1 MASSLAEALLLDF
14 GSVITYSAFEIIS
27 RAEHRLA
34 LPPGTLTWRG
44 PLDPATDPLWVAM
57 QADQISERHYWETRA
72 DQVGRLLGRKWAP
85 LDFFRAIRGQNLN
98 EDVRPEIA
106 ALVGEA
112 RRAGLKLGI
121 LTNELELFGGVEL
134 SRSLEIIGAMDAV
147 VDATHTHILKPDPR
161 AYAIAVERLGVAAGA
176 TVFVDDQKRNVEGA
190 LRADL
195 RAVHFDVCDVPR
207 SIEAIRTTLGLRRED
222 SR

>member
-27 RAEHRLA
+27 RAERRLA

-57 QADQISERHYWETRA
+57 QAGQISERNYWEMRA
-72 DQVGRLLGRKWAP
+72 EEVGRLLGHQWAP
-85 LDFFRAIRGQNLN
+85 QDFFRAIRGQNLN
-98 EDVRPEIA
+98 EDVRPEIV

-121 LTNELELFGGVEL
+121 LTNELELFGGPEL
-134 SRSLEIIGAMDAV
+134 SRSLKIVGAMDV
-147 VDATHTHILKPDPR
+147 VIDATHTNILKPDPR
-161 AYAIAVERLGVAAGA
+161 AYGFAVERLGVAASA
-176 TVFVDDQKRNVEGA
+176 IVFVDDQRRNVEGA
-190 LRADL
+190 IRADL
-195 RAVHFDVCDVPR
+195 KAVHFDVRDVPR
-207 SIEAIRTTLGLRRED
+207 SIEVIRNALGLRRED
-222 SR
+222 SP